1 MRPLTQSFDD
11 ALLYALDAHAEQMR
25 KGTQVPYASHLLAVA
40 SIVLEDGGDEDTA
53 IAALLHDVLEDQD
66 PDGSRYADIRSRFGP
81 EVADAV
87 GECSAEAKTE
97 TDEWLPR
104 KASYIAH
111 MSAATS
117 MALRVSLAD
126 KVHNLR
132 CIVDDYRRI
141 GDRLWSRF
149 NAPGADAVI
158 WYYQSLI
165 DVYERRVDEL
175 NPLRVL
181 ELRRLVGQLRSL
193 LQRPD
198 CPKCG
203 AGDVVPVIIGMPG
216 PELME
221 AEAAG
226 DVVLAGCIVTPDQ
239 PNWAC
244 RICRHEWLDL
254 TSEVDW

>member
-1 MRPLTQSFDD
+1 VRPLTQTFDE
-11 ALLYALDAHAEQMR
+11 AVLYALEAHADQVR
-25 KGTQVPYASHLLAVA
+25 KGTTIAYASHLLAVA
-40 SIVLEDGGDEDTA
+40 SIVLEDGGDEATA
-53 IAALLHDVLEDQD
+53 IAALLHDVIEDQD
-66 PDGSRYADIRSRFGP
+66 HDGSRYDDIRARFGP
-81 EVADAV
+81 DVADAV
-87 GECSAEAKTE
+87 RECSAEAKTA

-104 KASYIAH
+104 KESYIAY
-111 MSAATS
+111 MSAATA
-117 MALRVSLAD
+117 MALQVSLAD

-132 CIVDDYRRI
+132 CIVDDYRRV
-141 GDRLWSRF
+141 GDRLWPRF

-165 DVYERRVDEL
+165 DVYEQRREEL
-175 NPLRVL
+175 NPIRVL
-181 ELRRLVGQLRSL
+181 ELRRLVGHLRSL

-198 CPKCG
+198 CVECG

-226 DVVLAGCIVTPDQ
+226 EVVLAGCIVMPDQ

-244 RICRHEWLDL
+244 RICGHEWLDA
-254 TSEVDW
+254 TREHDW